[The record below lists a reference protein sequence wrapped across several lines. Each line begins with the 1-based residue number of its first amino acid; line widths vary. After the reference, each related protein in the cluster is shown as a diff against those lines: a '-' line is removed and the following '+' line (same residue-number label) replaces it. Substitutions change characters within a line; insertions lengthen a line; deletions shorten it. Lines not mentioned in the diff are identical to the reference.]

1 MSAQYHILQKLREIR
16 AELGDKYGVSE
27 LGIFGSIARGEDS
40 NTSDLDV
47 LVEFD
52 SARPAD
58 FFILS
63 ALADALKEST
73 GHEVDIVTKRALAKK
88 AKLKERV
95 EKDVIYV

>member
-1 MSAQYHILQKLREIR
+1 MSAQSNILQKLREIR
-16 AELGDKYGVSE
+16 AELEDKYGVSE
-27 LGIFGSIARGEDS
+27 LGIFGSVARGED
-40 NTSDLDV
+40 TTASDLDV

-52 SARPAD
+52 PTRPAD

-73 GHEVDIVTKRALAKK
+73 GHEVDIITKRALAKK
-88 AKLKERV
+88 TRLRERI